1 MHPSILIEKAVV
13 FQTLI
18 DRQIQG
24 NVNEQ
29 RNEIMSSNAIIA
41 NSLKNKFIIF
51 ALMLLNTVSYSSNG
65 QAFDGINYIN
75 PANDLFVKKVRIDAI
90 VYNLDDAA

>member
-1 MHPSILIEKAVV
+1 MHPSILIGRAVV

-24 NVNEQ
+24 
-29 RNEIMSSNAIIA
+29 
-41 NSLKNKFIIF
+41 
-51 ALMLLNTVSYSSNG
+51 TVSYSSNG

-75 PANDLFVKKVRIDAI
+75 PANDLFVNKVRIEAGSHLLK
-90 VYNLDDAA
+90 YFY